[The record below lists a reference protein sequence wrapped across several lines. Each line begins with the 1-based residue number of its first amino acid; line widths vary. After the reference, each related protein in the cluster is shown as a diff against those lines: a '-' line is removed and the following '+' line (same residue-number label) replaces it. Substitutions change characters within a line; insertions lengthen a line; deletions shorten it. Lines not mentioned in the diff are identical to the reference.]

1 MSQIHRIETGDGDDS
16 VIISNVYNGEKTK
29 VRIDPDKTA
38 LFDDRRIFD
47 EWPEACPFLR
57 RDPANYRI
65 CCVVHASRPDLC
77 REYGCWR
84 LLVLDGSGKR
94 VGRIM
99 GTRHLAT
106 DDPVLRAFWV
116 DHFGDIQGF
125 DDDRWDRTIITVL
138 ENNGYRVLV

>member
-1 MSQIHRIETGDGDDS
+1 
-16 VIISNVYNGEKTK
+16 
-29 VRIDPDKTA
+29 
-38 LFDDRRIFD
+38 
-47 EWPEACPFLR
+47 
-57 RDPANYRI
+57 ANHRI